1 MALSIELKKGKEKNK
16 NIKIQSNLVNCL
28 INLYLNL
35 NWSIGEYTVMS
46 KK

>member
-28 INLYLNL
+28 INLNR
-35 NWSIGEYTVMS
+35 SIGKYTVMS

>member
-35 NWSIGEYTVMS
+35 NRSIGEYTVMS

>member
-28 INLYLNL
+28 INLNL
-35 NWSIGEYTVMS
+35 
-46 KK
+46 